1 MTHHVH
7 LALWQSLLTTL
18 GVIPFLILFKLLA
31 FHFRNTVL
39 GQAYLTV
46 M

>member
-7 LALWQSLLTTL
+7 LALWNSLLTTL
-18 GVIPFLILFKLLA
+18 GVVPFLILFKLVA
-31 FHFRNTVL
+31 MHFRNTLL

-46 M
+46 L

>member
-1 MTHHVH
+1 VTHHVH
-7 LALWQSLLTTL
+7 MALWTYLWTTF
-18 GVIPFLILFKLLA
+18 GVVTFLILFKLIA
-31 FHFRNTVL
+31 FHFRNTLL

>member
-18 GVIPFLILFKLLA
+18 GVIPFLILFKLIAL
-31 FHFRNTVL
+31 HWRNTLL
-39 GQAYLTV
+39 GNAYLTV
-46 M
+46 L